1 MVEFF
6 FLIKIICLNKKFIKI
21 IIVKMYR
28 KCEVIMLVSS
38 ELRMFNEWEP
48 DRIVIGFATIL
59 YILYMQSVPITTNV
73 ENLNLTR
80 AKNQYVIKFVSGLRQ
95 VGGFL
100 RVLLSQVANKLYH
113 IMLYWVHFAWAGFE
127 LTTLVV
133 IGSYTSN

>member
-21 IIVKMYR
+21 TIVKMYR

-38 ELRMFNEWEP
+38 ELRMFNEWEH
-48 DRIVIGFATIL
+48 DCIVVGFATIM
-59 YILYMQSVPITTNV
+59 YIPYMQSVPITTNV
-73 ENLNLTR
+73 ENSNLTR
-80 AKNQYVIKFVSGLRQ
+80 AKNQYVIKFVSGLQQ

-100 RVLLSQVANKLYH
+100 RVLLSQVANKLYS
-113 IMLYWVHFAWAGFE
+113 IMLYWVHFAWVGFE

-133 IGSYTSN
+133 IGSYKSN